1 VTIYSFVILLDLIS
15 KSLIQFSIDEWS
27 CIPSL
32 LFDLRP
38 NSSRCDEDNGV
49 FLQKDLCRPGCIQ
62 CSWHCSRP
70 LSTHA
75 SPGDSWILTGKSG
88 QSLVGTLFLSPGSCC
103 AQSFICALQGSV
115 SIILCKLCNQIPLA
129 SKGKFPGGSQSL
141 CLFPRLGNLLWALE
155 LS

>member
-1 VTIYSFVILLDLIS
+1 MTIYSFVILLDLVS

-27 CIPSL
+27 CIPAL

-38 NSSRCDEDNGV
+38 NSSRGDEDNV
-49 FLQKDLCRPGCIQ
+49 FLQKDLCRHGCIQ
-62 CSWHCSRP
+62 CPWHCSRP

-88 QSLVGTLFLSPGSCC
+88 QSLVGTLFLYPGSFC
-103 AQSFICALQGSV
+103 AQSFICALQRSV
-115 SIILCKLCNQIPLA
+115 SIILCKFCNQIPLA
-129 SKGKFPGGSQSL
+129 SKDKFPGGSQ
-141 CLFPRLGNLLWALE
+141 FPRLGNLLWALE